1 MLKAFKEKRFEC
13 VLISKAMEPNISI
26 IDVSEEGEPSSTPR
40 LAIFSSSWEL
50 PEPQGTKTP
59 PLIAPVSIP
68 FQWEEAPGK
77 PKALESFELTTSR
90 SLHLPPRLQLLVDR
104 SNSSIAEREVESP
117 SKHFWP
123 RRSTSLKF
131 LSSSTHAE
139 FDSPSVPTQQ
149 HRGIIRHSFGDKTLV
164 DSPRSILNGFKNSW
178 DSSASSH
185 DSAASVVAEGHDVV
199 CFRDETPKKHGQV
212 WKKTRRFLDLW
223 ATCVRWQKNKKPQN
237 GCGYEGVSSI
247 GSEMGFLELN
257 PDDVEDN
264 LQNLPEK
271 LDDGFSVHGVTGVE
285 GMEEKMPT
293 FYSSA
298 KHGSD
303 IKGKIGA
310 QKKKKRIRWVIR
322 RKERSSRFFGA
333 IWKRVRNRVSVNKRR
348 LIKCANQKFN

>member
-1 MLKAFKEKRFEC
+1 M
-13 VLISKAMEPNISI
+13 LISKTMEPKISI
-26 IDVSEEGEPSSTPR
+26 IDVSEEGEQSSTPR

-90 SLHLPPRLQLLVDR
+90 SLHLPPRLQFLLDR
-104 SNSSIAEREVESP
+104 SNSSLAEREVESP
-117 SKHFWP
+117 SKHFWL

-131 LSSSTHAE
+131 LYSSTRAE

-149 HRGIIRHSFGDKTLV
+149 HKGMIRHSFEDKTLV
-164 DSPRSILNGFKNSW
+164 DSPRSILNGFKTSW

-185 DSAASVVAEGHDVV
+185 DSAASVVAEGNDVV
-199 CFRDETPKKHGQV
+199 CFQDETPKKHGRV
-212 WKKTRRFLDLW
+212 WKKTRRLLDLW

-237 GCGYEGVSSI
+237 GCGYECVSSA
-247 GSEMGFLELN
+247 GSNMGFLELN
-257 PDDVEDN
+257 PHDDVDN
-264 LQNLPEK
+264 LQDFPEK
-271 LDDGFSVHGVTGVE
+271 LEDGFSVHGVTSVE
-285 GMEEKMPT
+285 EEAKMPT
-293 FYSSA
+293 FYSST
-298 KHGSD
+298 KLGCD
-303 IKGKIGA
+303 IKGKICA
-310 QKKKKRIRWVIR
+310 QKKRRIWVMR

-348 LIKCANQKFN
+348 VIKCANQKFN